1 MQIKQVFTTYDVKE
15 NAHHGQFKYCPFC
28 GTQLSLKEKGG
39 IQRPACPNC
48 GFVQFRNPIPGVVV
62 VIEKDGQVL
71 LGKRAGSY
79 GKGQWGLP
87 QGYIEFDED
96 FLTTAI
102 REVKEETGLTVEI
115 RSIINVVSNFLAPRL
130 HTLAIVLLAGVETGE
145 PCAADD
151 LETLEWFP
159 LSGPLPEMA
168 FEADEFIIRRGQM
181 TILEERLPVDPDFAM

>member
-28 GTQLSLKEKGG
+28 GTQLSLKEKGEK
-39 IQRPACPNC
+39 QRPACPNC

-62 VIEKDGQVL
+62 VIERDGHVL
-71 LGKRAGSY
+71 LGKRAGSF

-96 FLTTAI
+96 FLTAAI
-102 REVKEETGLTVEI
+102 REVKEETGLIVEI
-115 RSIINVVSNFLAPRL
+115 RSIINVVSNFLSSRL
-130 HTLAIVLLAGVETGE
+130 HTLAVVLLAGVKTGE

-159 LSGPLPEMA
+159 IAGPLPEMA
-168 FEADEFIIRRGQM
+168 FEADEFIIRRVQT
-181 TILEERLPVDPDFAM
+181 TILEERLPVDPDFAG